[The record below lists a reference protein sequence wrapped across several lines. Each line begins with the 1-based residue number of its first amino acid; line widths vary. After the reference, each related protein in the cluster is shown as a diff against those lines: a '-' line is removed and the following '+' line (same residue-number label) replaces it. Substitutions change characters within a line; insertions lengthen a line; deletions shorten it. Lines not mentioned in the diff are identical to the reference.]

1 MERIGKIAISVA
13 EAEDHGQDEENGED
27 WEHPNSGPEL
37 SLLSSKLLSQTE
49 PSQGD
54 QGDSTVGKS

>member
-13 EAEDHGQDEENGED
+13 EADDHGQDEENSED

-37 SLLSSKLLSQTE
+37 SLLPSKLLSQTE
-49 PSQGD
+49 PNEGD
-54 QGDSTVGKS
+54 QGDNAVGKS